1 MKNKKKYISGFT
13 LVEVLMSIIITSI
26 AATSMMFVYNQSQ
39 KKLYNDNMEFDID
52 TYGNAVVNLVTTKIL
67 NHIIEPVRSFGNG
80 NRRIYEVTF
89 IDKEQSCNNCPEIAV
104 EKTVRI
110 SINISNGNLIV
121 TEGNAN
127 KTFKL
132 LDGYHLDGGSF
143 RAGNQDFE
151 SFSSSATLPTGYS
164 FLDFQIIPLTG
175 DSLYHRLNPSKINA
189 MSNSSYSVKLQYQ
202 IETEEDGSYGNQL
215 YKTKTYERKSFS
227 IPCYIRE
234 KGKNNSNNGI

>member
-1 MKNKKKYISGFT
+1 MRNIKKYISGFT

-67 NHIIEPVRSFGNG
+67 NHIIEPVKSFGSG
-80 NRRIYEVTF
+80 SRRVYEVTF
-89 IDKEQSCNNCPEIAV
+89 IDKEKPCNNCPEIAK

-110 SINISNGNLIV
+110 RMNPSEGLIV
-121 TEGNAN
+121 TEGNSN

-164 FLDFQIIPLTG
+164 LFDFEIVTLTG
-175 DSLYHRLNPSKINA
+175 DSLYHRLNPSKVNA
-189 MSNSSYSVKLQYQ
+189 MSNSSYSVKLKYQ
-202 IETEEDGSYGNQL
+202 IETEEDGIYGDQL
-215 YKTKTYERKSFS
+215 YKIKEYESKSFS

-234 KGKNNSNNGI
+234 KSKNNSNNGI

>member
-89 IDKEQSCNNCPEIAV
+89 IDKEKSCNNCPEIAV

-121 TEGNAN
+121 TEGN
-127 KTFKL
+127 
-132 LDGYHLDGGSF
+132 
-143 RAGNQDFE
+143 
-151 SFSSSATLPTGYS
+151 
-164 FLDFQIIPLTG
+164 
-175 DSLYHRLNPSKINA
+175 
-189 MSNSSYSVKLQYQ
+189 
-202 IETEEDGSYGNQL
+202 
-215 YKTKTYERKSFS
+215 
-227 IPCYIRE
+227 
-234 KGKNNSNNGI
+234 